1 MRFGESQSS
10 FSFTDDDRYIHFNYT
25 MGNIQILLTLF
36 FFLSF
41 ISGRTHKNDH
51 KNKIISN
58 RTNFKSYICCI
69 FTCAMAFSMKFG
81 YCIFENYIFFSFFC
95 LWFLFETLSFP
106 HFFSFSFSVRVLY
119 VGMHFSASVRSNAK
133 QMQLYS
139 FHRFYFRFVFSP
151 NKTSSCEFLIDRN
164 ALKKDSHQPV

>member
-1 MRFGESQSS
+1 MRFGKSQSS

-51 KNKIISN
+51 KNKIISSASAN

-95 LWFLFETLSFP
+95 LWFLL
-106 HFFSFSFSVRVLY
+106 SFSFSVRVLY

-139 FHRFYFRFVFSP
+139 FHRFNFRFVFFP

-164 ALKKDSHQPV
+164 ASKKDSHQPV